1 MMEKEFLAKMSDLM
15 DYEDELSLASNLE
28 DIEEWDSLSYV
39 SFIAMAKASYS
50 KKIDAK
56 MVKEAKTI
64 GDLYN
69 MVK

>member
-1 MMEKEFLAKMSDLM
+1 MNKFIECMQDILDSEQKITVDSV
-15 DYEDELSLASNLE
+15 LSN
-28 DIEEWDSLSYV
+28 IEEWDSLSYV
-39 SFIAMAKASYS
+39 SFIAMAKASYG